1 MTDPMTRL
9 SEYSFLL
16 LKVSA
21 RLKKERVG
29 ATMTVDLGMTARRGG
44 TLIIRIPHEE
54 RYLFRNKERG
64 ESENIIRAKHLP
76 VFHTHI
82 SVKFTIISKYL
93 IPMYGLAA

>member
-1 MTDPMTRL
+1 MMRL

-29 ATMTVDLGMTARRGG
+29 ATMTLDVGMTPRRGG

-54 RYLFRNKERG
+54 RYLFQNKESG
-64 ESENIIRAKHLP
+64 ESENNIRAYHLP
-76 VFHTHI
+76 VFHTHL